1 MNTSKTIFVTGGTGN
16 QGGAVAKNLLHDG
29 FTVKVLTRNPESANA
44 QNLKRLNAEIIK
56 GDLDIPD
63 TFSDHL
69 KSVDGIFSVQAS
81 DIVKKE
87 IKQGITLADLA
98 KEYNIRHFVYTSLA
112 PAEMHTGI
120 PHFES
125 KLVIENHIKKIG
137 IPYTIIRPSEL
148 FENFLIPMVKK
159 GILKGKLT
167 SPFTK
172 DVLHQYTSADDVGK
186 ASVKIFSDPNNYI
199 GQTITLATDEMN
211 LSKAAE
217 IFSAVLGRPVKYQH
231 LPLFIVRIV
240 MGKNLY
246 MMFSYIN
253 KNGGDFI
260 KDLNTIKN
268 ENPNLTGLKEWASK
282 NLKK

>member
-1 MNTSKTIFVTGGTGN
+1 MNHSKTIFVTGGTGN
-16 QGGAVAKNLLHDG
+16 QGGAVAKNLLQNG
-29 FTVKVLTRNPESANA
+29 FKVKVLTRKPESANA
-44 QNLKRLNAEIIK
+44 QILKKLNAEIIK
-56 GDLDIPD
+56 GDLDMPD
-63 TFSDHL
+63 TFSGYL
-69 KSVDGIFSVQAS
+69 KGVDGIFSVQFS
-81 DIVKKE
+81 GNVKKE
-87 IKQGITLADLA
+87 VKQGVALADVA
-98 KEYNIRHFVYTSLA
+98 KQNNIRHFVYTSVA

-125 KLVIENHIKKIG
+125 KLIIEKHIKSIG

-186 ASVKIFSDPNNYI
+186 TSVKIFSDPEKYI

-211 LSKAAE
+211 LSKSAE
-217 IFSAVLGRPVKYQH
+217 IFSGVLEKPVKYQK

-246 MMFSYIN
+246 MMFKYIN

-260 KDLNTIKN
+260 KDLDAIKN
-268 ENPNLTGLKEWASK
+268 ENPNLTGLKEWAVQNFK
-282 NLKK
+282 N

>member
-1 MNTSKTIFVTGGTGN
+1 MNNSKTIFVTGGTGN
-16 QGGAVAKNLLHDG
+16 QGGAVAKNLLQNG
-29 FTVKVLTRNPESANA
+29 FKVKVLTRDPESASA
-44 QNLKRLNAEIIK
+44 QNLKKLNAEIIK
-56 GDLDIPD
+56 GDLDMPG
-63 TFSDHL
+63 TFSSHL
-69 KSVDGIFSVQAS
+69 KDVNGIFSVQSS
-81 DIVKKE
+81 DNVKKE
-87 IKQGITLADLA
+87 IKQGIALADVA
-98 KEYNIRHFVYTSLA
+98 KQNNIRHFVYTSLA
-112 PAEMHTGI
+112 PSEMHTGI

-125 KLVIENHIKKIG
+125 KLVIEKHIKSIS

-172 DVLHQYTSADDVGK
+172 SVLHQYTSADDVGK
-186 ASVKIFSDPNNYI
+186 TSVKIFSDPDKYI
-199 GQTITLATDEMN
+199 GQIITLATDEMN

-217 IFSAVLGRPVKYQH
+217 IFSGVLGKPVKYQQ

-246 MMFSYIN
+246 MMFKYIN

-260 KDLNTIKN
+260 KDLDAIKN
-268 ENPNLTGLKEWASK
+268 QNPNLTGLKEWAVI
-282 NLKK
+282 NFKK